1 VQIVAG
7 LQQNTFIFRAKTELA
22 GCFRIVLAA
31 DSTGRENSKQDSYGA
46 KKEF

>member
-1 VQIVAG
+1 MQIVAG
-7 LQQNTFIFRAKTELA
+7 FKQNTFIFRAKTELA

-31 DSTGRENSKQDSYGA
+31 DSTGGEYSKQDSYGA

>member
-7 LQQNTFIFRAKTELA
+7 FKQNTFIFRAKTGFT
-22 GCFRIVLAA
+22 GCIRVVFSI

>member
-7 LQQNTFIFRAKTELA
+7 FKQNKFVFLAKTGFA
-22 GCFRIVLAA
+22 GCSLIIFST
-31 DSTGRENSKQDSYGA
+31 DSTRGEYSKQDSYGA

>member
-7 LQQNTFIFRAKTELA
+7 LKQNTFIFRAKTELA
-22 GCFRIVLAA
+22 GCFQIVLAA
-31 DSTGRENSKQDSYGA
+31 DSTGGKNSKQDPYRA